1 MTRCSSIKHQAHV
14 LQRCPRGQESWSK
27 QTNCQ
32 EGASKRLPKPKAISE
47 RCPDIYNKMARKNT
61 IKTISRCVKRFNMCQ
76 DMSRQWWL
84 LWLRWNLGN
93 HTSRW
98 LWMLATP
105 CLGDAQWLWRI
116 ATAVKS
122 TQRTANS
129 MVPIRRA
136 FFAGLIFHNICRVLS
151 NVRHLSHTGTSE
163 KSCAKVQ
170 SLSHMP
176 FSARD
181 AWAQQHGKACEL
193 DGDVMILQAGGQ
205 GLQDIQNTGG
215 DQKAMELGWG
225 RTMAH
230 WMRKHKVAA
239 QVALDAKKYQ
249 PAAAMGNLGTLAS
262 FSSSY
267 LCGDQSWATDSWS
280 GWSFAVEV
288 LNITEAKLMEK
299 R

>member
-176 FSARD
+176 FSARGCLSP
-181 AWAQQHGKACEL
+181 ATWK
-193 DGDVMILQAGGQ
+193 
-205 GLQDIQNTGG
+205 GLRV
-215 DQKAMELGWG
+215 GW
-225 RTMAH
+225 RCN
-230 WMRKHKVAA
+230 
-239 QVALDAKKYQ
+239 D
-249 PAAAMGNLGTLAS
+249 
-262 FSSSY
+262 SSS
-267 LCGDQSWATDSWS
+267 WWS
-280 GWSFAVEV
+280 GLARYPKYRRRPKGHGIGLRKDHGS
-288 LNITEAKLMEK
+288 LNAKAQGSSTGRLRCK
-299 R
+299 KISTSCCDGKLGNFSQL